1 MTPTE
6 FELLLEQ
13 LSRRLTDDVRASS
26 EYHGPQVFENR
37 ARHLLQEL
45 GANLGYQV
53 NFSPHPQGFPDIALG
68 EFGIEVKVVAA
79 DSWRT
84 VGNSVFEGMR
94 DPDVRHI
101 YVLYGKMGG
110 IPTVKWGRYE
120 ECVMHVRTSH
130 RPRFEIEIG
139 AEEPLFSKFGITYDA
154 FCDLDLDG
162 KMQLIRNYARN
173 RLKPGERL
181 WWLEDKPEEAQ
192 EHSLPLGVRLYMSLT
207 QAEKRR
213 LRAEAALLC
222 PQVVGGSR
230 TKKKYDDAAMYLI
243 TYHGVLCS
251 QARDLFSAGS
261 VALRGN
267 PIRGGIYIM
276 RALQDIE
283 GEMREAADRLEQ
295 ALFVEYWGTEVEKE
309 QRISQWLLR
318 ADRHAVGWT
327 PSRDLFGGQ
336 GQ

>member
-1 MTPTE
+1 MTPE
-6 FELLLEQ
+6 GFELLLD
-13 LSRRLTDDVRASS
+13 RLTARLTEDVRASN
-26 EYHGPQVFENR
+26 EFHGPHEFENR

-53 NFSPHPQGFPDIALG
+53 NFSPHPQGFPDIVLG
-68 EFGIEVKVVAA
+68 EFGIEVKVVAG

-94 DPDVRHI
+94 DRGVRHI

-110 IPTVKWGRYE
+110 TPTVKWGKYE
-120 ECVMHVRTSH
+120 QCVMHVRTSH

-139 AEEPLFSKFGITYDA
+139 AEEPLFAKFGVTYDQ

-162 KMQLIRNYARN
+162 KMQLIRDYARS

-181 WWLEDKPEEAQ
+181 WWLEGKPEEAQ
-192 EHSLPLGVRLYMSLT
+192 EHSLPLGVRLYMSLS
-207 QAEKRR
+207 QAEKRK

-230 TKKKYDDAAMYLI
+230 AKKKYDDAAMYLI
-243 TYHGVLCS
+243 TYRGVLCP

-261 VALRGN
+261 VALRSN
-267 PIRGGIYIM
+267 PTRGGIYIM
-276 RALQDIE
+276 RAMQDIE
-283 GEMREAADRLEQ
+283 EELREAANRLEQ
-295 ALFVEYWGTEVEKE
+295 ALFVEYWGAEVEKD
-309 QRISQWLLR
+309 QRILQWLLR
-318 ADRHAVGWT
+318 ADQHAVGWK
-327 PSRDLFGGQ
+327 PSRDLFRNQ
-336 GQ
+336 GC